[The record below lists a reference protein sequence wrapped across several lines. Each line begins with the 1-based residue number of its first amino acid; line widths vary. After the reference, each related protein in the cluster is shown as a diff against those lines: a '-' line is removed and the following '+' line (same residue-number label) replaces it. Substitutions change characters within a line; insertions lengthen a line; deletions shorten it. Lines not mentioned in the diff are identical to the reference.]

1 MAATDLSYDELQ
13 IRVEYQ
19 LDTRFSREFVTT
31 KIADAVA
38 LIIDECPRVP
48 ARLLSG
54 ALSENNYKRVVSDV
68 VLRVLRNPG
77 GVTSESE
84 GGYTYATSA
93 LVASG
98 SLWLTD
104 GDRRTLNGVTAP
116 YVPGSVGI
124 GLDSGWGA

>member
-13 IRVEYQ
+13 SRVEYQ
-19 LDTRFSREFVTT
+19 LDTRFARDFVTT

-48 ARLLSG
+48 NRLLSG
-54 ALSENNYKRVVSDV
+54 ALSENNYKRIVADV

-84 GGYTYATSA
+84 GGYSYATSA

-104 GDRRTLNGVTAP
+104 GDRRTLNGITAP
-116 YVPGSVGI
+116 YIPGTVSIGI
-124 GLDSGWGA
+124 DAGWRA